1 MVPGRR
7 ALLTSALL
15 LATSAL
21 ADPRDGAAT
30 QGYLG
35 AQLETAP
42 RGVRVAVVVAG
53 GPAARAGVRDGDVIV
68 LARGTPPGSVGALTA
83 SVRAAGPGASYPL
96 VLERSGRRVPV
107 LVQLGTLDSA
117 ASAGGSSIRVG
128 QSAPTVRGSV
138 VTGGGPADPSQLR
151 GRVVLLDF
159 WASWC
164 GPCRA
169 MMPVLNRLS
178 QQYAAQ
184 GLTVLGVSDEGA
196 QVVRQVATAMR
207 IRYTLASDPSV
218 MGRYNV
224 QSLPTLVV
232 IDRAGSVRNVE
243 VGIVG
248 AGSLENLVRR
258 LLAERA
264 P

>member
-1 MVPGRR
+1 
-7 ALLTSALL
+7 
-15 LATSAL
+15 
-21 ADPRDGAAT
+21 
-30 QGYLG
+30 
-35 AQLETAP
+35 
-42 RGVRVAVVVAG
+42 
-53 GPAARAGVRDGDVIV
+53 
-68 LARGTPPGSVGALTA
+68 
-83 SVRAAGPGASYPL
+83 
-96 VLERSGRRVPV
+96 
-107 LVQLGTLDSA
+107 
-117 ASAGGSSIRVG
+117 
-128 QSAPTVRGSV
+128 
-138 VTGGGPADPSQLR
+138 
-151 GRVVLLDF
+151 
-159 WASWC
+159 
-164 GPCRA
+164 